1 MKTMEAPK
9 PIISTPDVKLALVP
23 LKELKLIQKDKE
35 YQISMGK
42 SSYMEYFGLKIK
54 EASLGTNY
62 CYENFY
68 TLKELQNLS
77 KYFRICVYIDDVIP
91 FIEEIFE
98 QKNANLKL
106 ENNNIFLILKINKIG
121 KGEEIVSLQLKKNHL
136 PMKDIYENSLK
147 EIQTFKTK
155 FNEIDELKNEINI
168 LKERNELKELKD
180 ELKELKK
187 EITTIKEENKKKDL
201 IINELINWK
210 KEIEE
215 KQKIKIFEENK
226 NKLKI
231 KEKEEENEED
241 KEEKEEEEK
250 LNKKIDEVEI
260 KLENKL
266 NDDDDDEN
274 KLNEKFDEVEIKLE
288 DKLNDDDENKLN
300 EKFDEV
306 EIKLEDK
313 LNDDDDEKKLN
324 EKLGEI
330 IENEIRID
338 SLIIEKKEDLELI
351 SNRLKNIEEFKNK
364 NISYNLI
371 YRATKD
377 GGLPNDF
384 HKKCDGIDKT
394 ITIIKTI
401 KGAKFGGYI
410 SNKWDSNFGWVK
422 DDENCFVFSFNYKKV
437 YNTIK
442 GRKKYILKEDCGP
455 VFAVFGVKDNFFQKN
470 SLNIQTAKVANKNF
484 HEFTMDYEINCGEKE
499 FQVEELEVFHVV
511 GE

>member
-215 KQKIKIFEENK
+215 KQKIKIFEEKK
-226 NKLKI
+226 NK
-231 KEKEEENEED
+231 
-241 KEEKEEEEK
+241 
-250 LNKKIDEVEI
+250 
-260 KLENKL
+260 
-266 NDDDDDEN
+266 
-274 KLNEKFDEVEIKLE
+274 
-288 DKLNDDDENKLN
+288 
-300 EKFDEV
+300 
-306 EIKLEDK
+306 
-313 LNDDDDEKKLN
+313 
-324 EKLGEI
+324 
-330 IENEIRID
+330 
-338 SLIIEKKEDLELI
+338 
-351 SNRLKNIEEFKNK
+351 
-364 NISYNLI
+364 
-371 YRATKD
+371 
-377 GGLPNDF
+377 
-384 HKKCDGIDKT
+384 
-394 ITIIKTI
+394 
-401 KGAKFGGYI
+401 
-410 SNKWDSNFGWVK
+410 
-422 DDENCFVFSFNYKKV
+422 
-437 YNTIK
+437 
-442 GRKKYILKEDCGP
+442 
-455 VFAVFGVKDNFFQKN
+455 
-470 SLNIQTAKVANKNF
+470 
-484 HEFTMDYEINCGEKE
+484 
-499 FQVEELEVFHVV
+499 
-511 GE
+511 